1 MSEENKAISRRF
13 FEEMINQG
21 TLSVADEIVS
31 SDFVNHDPANPSGF
45 NGPEG
50 LKQLVTKYRT
60 GFPDIRLTIEDMFAE
75 GDRVAVR
82 WTWSGTHQGDLEGI
96 APTGKHTAGS
106 GISIHRFS
114 DGKIEEHWENWD
126 ALGLMKQLGVVP
138 EN

>member
-1 MSEENKAISRRF
+1 MSEENKAISRRS
-13 FEEMINQG
+13 FEEILNQG

-31 SDFVNHDPANPSGF
+31 SDYVHHDPANPSGC
-45 NGPEG
+45 NGLEG
-50 LKQLVTKYRT
+50 FKQLVTKYRT
-60 GFPDIRLTIEDMFAE
+60 AFPDLRLTIEDIFAE

-106 GISIHRFS
+106 GISIYRFS
-114 DGKIEEHWENWD
+114 DGKIEEQWENWD
-126 ALGLMKQLGVVP
+126 TIGLMKQLGVVS